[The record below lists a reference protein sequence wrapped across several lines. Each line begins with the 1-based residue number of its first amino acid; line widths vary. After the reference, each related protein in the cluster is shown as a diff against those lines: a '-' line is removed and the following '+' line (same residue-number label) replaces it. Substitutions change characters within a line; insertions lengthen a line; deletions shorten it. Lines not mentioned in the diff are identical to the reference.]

1 LPRIV
6 FELIPWS
13 INFKNTFNGENTSG
27 YILYDYKTRSV
38 KIPCFEVTTIA
49 KFGDGIEGDVI
60 YYKDVNMKQRH
71 VAYPIFHVE
80 DMTKTDSC
88 ESSVI
93 PEPQKPPQKPTLTT
107 TPTTTQDDAVEV
119 KVTLDT
125 SGDDGDKSFSISLK
139 DDDGNESEAL
149 SFTISKSKAGYSDF
163 YVKGEYT
170 VYVDP
175 MYNNI
180 EINNNHKTL
189 TQWAN
194 ELGFEIED
202 LANNVVYECYN
213 RNQVYP
219 DCTSWG
225 SDETYGYNDGKWEFH
240 KCSYNSW
247 SWDHCY
253 NRPKEIYI
261 KK

>member
-1 LPRIV
+1 M
-6 FELIPWS
+6 F
-13 INFKNTFNGENTSG
+13 
-27 YILYDYKTRSV
+27 
-38 KIPCFEVTTIA
+38 
-49 KFGDGIEGDVI
+49 GIENLI
-60 YYKDVNMKQRH
+60 
-71 VAYPIFHVE
+71 E
-80 DMTKTDSC
+80 TDNC

-107 TPTTTQDDAVEV
+107 TPTSIQDDAVEVEVNGKVGTAVFVNEVDSGKTIDSTGKV

-125 SGDDGDKSFSISLK
+125 SGDDGDKSFSITLK
-139 DDDGNESEAL
+139 DDVGNESEAL
-149 SFTISKSKAGYSDF
+149 AFTISKRKAGYSDF

-225 SDETYGYNDGKWEFH
+225 SDETYGYNDEKWEFH

-247 SWDHCY
+247 SWDNCY